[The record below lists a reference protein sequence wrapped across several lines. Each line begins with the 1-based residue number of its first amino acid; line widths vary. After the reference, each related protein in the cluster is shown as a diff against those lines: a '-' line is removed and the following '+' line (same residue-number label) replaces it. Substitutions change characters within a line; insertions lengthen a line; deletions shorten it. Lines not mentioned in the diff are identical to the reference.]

1 MPGRC
6 GTNHA
11 HSCVHDKVMQLPCR
25 IIRTVAFMLT
35 VLPSQRPG
43 CFGRRFPPVPSSWW
57 RFLVIGFT
65 KLRAMGGWWVC

>member
-1 MPGRC
+1 MSSSP
-6 GTNHA
+6 H
-11 HSCVHDKVMQLPCR
+11 R

-43 CFGRRFPPVPSSWW
+43 CFARRFPPVPSSWW

-65 KLRAMGGWWVC
+65 KLRAMGGWCARPSSLLCAVFCDLPC